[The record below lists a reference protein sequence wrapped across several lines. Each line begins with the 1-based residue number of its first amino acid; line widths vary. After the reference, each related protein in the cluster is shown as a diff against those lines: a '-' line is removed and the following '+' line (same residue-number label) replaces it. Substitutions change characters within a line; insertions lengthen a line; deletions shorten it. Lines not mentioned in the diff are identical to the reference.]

1 MSTFHP
7 QNSNLFEINYQNKYA
22 YSCIIKNNLLSSNK
36 LYFTKGSTI
45 DLPKLVEVCNDDT
58 KKKKV
63 AHYHKDFYGNFF
75 IYISKFEINDGKFLL
90 PFFELSEFKCLACNK
105 VHNRKTEQC
114 CQMMNCSIEAISGKL
129 TRCYIVNSDTFKTTL
144 DNIRKEF
151 LMLHFPDILDK
162 IILR

>member
-7 QNSNLFEINYQNKYA
+7 QNSNLFEINYQNNYA
-22 YSCIIKNNLLSSNK
+22 YSCIIKNNFLSSNK

-45 DLPKLVEVCNDDT
+45 NLPKLVEVYNDNT

-63 AHYHKDFYGNFF
+63 AHYHKDFHYNQY
-75 IYISKFEINDGKFLL
+75 IYLSKTEIDKDKFLL

-105 VHNRKTEQC
+105 FHNTKTEQC
-114 CQMMNCSIEAISGKL
+114 CQMLNSSIEVISGKL
-129 TRCYIVNSDTFKTTL
+129 TRCHIVDDTNFKPTL
-144 DNIRKEF
+144 AHIREEF
-151 LMLHFPDILDK
+151 LRLHFPDILDK